1 MAGGGGLSQ
10 TLHCLGGMRF
20 AAPRICNC
28 QVWLKLQSPP
38 KSTRSPVEQLR
49 KSQKCLLEIPR
60 IPKQGYLSPS
70 ETCLTTG
77 PWSSGGAGN
86 WKNSTKPQPPPQ
98 ASTIHNH
105 PYHPL
110 LTATLLLAS
119 TLLCT
124 ATLCALRC
132 LHTALHCVYAAVHC
146 AASQQPSHRHH
157 QCQSSHQ
164 QIRIAR
170 QRREEANMD
179 G

>member
-110 LTATLLLAS
+110 LAAARCS
-119 TLLCT
+119 TLLY
-124 ATLCALRC
+124 AALRC
-132 LHTALHCVYAAVHC
+132 SALLCAALRCSALLCAALRCSALLYAAPLLC
-146 AASQQPSHRHH
+146 PPAT
-157 QCQSSHQ
+157 
-164 QIRIAR
+164 I
-170 QRREEANMD
+170 
-179 G
+179 